1 MRTVRAIMIT
11 AGAAAL
17 GAGVALLLAPQ
28 SGERTRRQLR
38 RKAEDV
44 MKDIRENALLKAHDA
59 YDLGKSK
66 AHRIGRQVR
75 ASLKAA

>member
-11 AGAAAL
+11 VSAAAL
-17 GAGVALLLAPQ
+17 GAGAALLLAPQ

-38 RKAEDV
+38 RKTEDLIH
-44 MKDIRENALLKAHDA
+44 DIRKNAEQRAHDA
-59 YDLGKSK
+59 YDLGRSK
-66 AHRIGRQVR
+66 AQRIRRQMR

>member
-1 MRTVRAIMIT
+1 MRTFRAIMT
-11 AGAAAL
+11 TLGAAAL

-44 MKDIRENALLKAHDA
+44 MKDIRENAELRAHDA
-59 YDLGKSK
+59 YKLGRSK
-66 AHRIGRQVR
+66 AQHIGRQVR
-75 ASLKAA
+75 ARLKAA